1 MHSTNYVI
9 KFVLVM
15 TCVVA
20 LILAAMSTLL
30 KPIHKANEALYNK
43 RGIIQAV
50 ETQLPKPVAEM
61 TDKEVDEVFKNSV
74 EQYVINTDGERLS
87 EEEVVAAGY
96 PGGKAENV
104 DMEKEKKKSPENR
117 LLPVFKYEKGG
128 ETSYIFSVRGN
139 GLWDAIWGNI
149 AFQSDMN
156 TVVGATFDHKSET
169 PGLGAEIKDNPN
181 FREQFQGKEIFEEDG
196 DFVSI
201 TVRKGGAKDP
211 NHEVDGISGATITAD
226 GVTDMLENGLEN
238 YMAFIEK
245 NRSKATVN

>member
-1 MHSTNYVI
+1 
-9 KFVLVM
+9 M

-20 LILAAMSTLL
+20 LVLAAMATLL

-43 RGIIQAV
+43 RAIIQAV
-50 ETQLPKPVAEM
+50 ETRLSKPVAEM
-61 TDKEVDEVFKNSV
+61 TDKEVDVVFQQNV
-74 EQYVINTDGERLS
+74 EQFVINTDGERLT

-96 PGGKAENV
+96 PGGKAEFV
-104 DMEKEKKKSPENR
+104 DMEKEKKKAPENR
-117 LLPVFKYEKGG
+117 ILPVFKYDKDG
-128 ETSYIFSVRGN
+128 ESSYIFSVRGS

-149 AFQSDMN
+149 AFQSNLN

-211 NHEVDGISGATITAD
+211 DHEVDGISGATITAD
-226 GVTDMLENGLEN
+226 GVTDMLQNGLKN

-245 NRSKATVN
+245 NRSEKTVN

>member
-1 MHSTNYVI
+1 
-9 KFVLVM
+9 M

-20 LILAAMSTLL
+20 LVLAAMATLL

-43 RGIIQAV
+43 RAIIQAV
-50 ETQLPKPVAEM
+50 ETRLSKPVAEM
-61 TDKEVDEVFKNSV
+61 TDKEVDDVFQENV
-74 EQYVINTDGERLS
+74 DQFVINTEGERLT

-96 PGGKAENV
+96 PGGKAEFV
-104 DMEKEKKKSPENR
+104 DMEKEKKKAPENR
-117 LLPVFKYEKGG
+117 ILPVFKYDKDG
-128 ETSYIFSVRGN
+128 ESSYIFSVRGS

-149 AFQSDMN
+149 AFQSNLN

-211 NHEVDGISGATITAD
+211 DHEVDGISGATITAD
-226 GVTDMLENGLEN
+226 GVTDMLQNGLKN

-245 NRSKATVN
+245 NRSEKTVN

>member
-1 MHSTNYVI
+1 
-9 KFVLVM
+9 M

-20 LILAAMSTLL
+20 LVLAAMATLL

-43 RGIIQAV
+43 RAIIQAV
-50 ETQLPKPVAEM
+50 ETRLSKPVAEM
-61 TDKEVDEVFKNSV
+61 TDKEVDVVFQQNV
-74 EQYVINTDGERLS
+74 DQFVINTDGERLT
-87 EEEVVAAGY
+87 EEAVVAAGY
-96 PGGKAENV
+96 PGGKAEFV
-104 DMEKEKKKSPENR
+104 DMEKEKKKAPENR
-117 LLPVFKYEKGG
+117 ILPVFKYDKDG
-128 ETSYIFSVRGN
+128 ESSYIFSVRGS

-149 AFQSDMN
+149 AFQSNLN

-211 NHEVDGISGATITAD
+211 DHEVDGISGATITAD
-226 GVTDMLENGLEN
+226 GVTDMLQYGLKN

-245 NRSKATVN
+245 NRSEKTVN

>member
-1 MHSTNYVI
+1 
-9 KFVLVM
+9 M

-20 LILAAMSTLL
+20 LVLAAMATLL

-43 RGIIQAV
+43 RAIIQAV
-50 ETQLPKPVAEM
+50 ETRLSKPVAEM
-61 TDKEVDEVFKNSV
+61 TDKEVDVVFQQNV
-74 EQYVINTDGERLS
+74 DQFVINTDGERLT
-87 EEEVVAAGY
+87 EEAVVAAGY
-96 PGGKAENV
+96 PGGKAEFV
-104 DMEKEKKKSPENR
+104 DMEKEKKKAPENR
-117 LLPVFKYEKGG
+117 ILPVFKYDKDG
-128 ETSYIFSVRGN
+128 ESSYIFSVRGS

-149 AFQSDMN
+149 AFQSNLN

-211 NHEVDGISGATITAD
+211 DHEVDGISGATITAD
-226 GVTDMLENGLEN
+226 GVTDMLQNGLKN

-245 NRSKATVN
+245 NRSEKTVN